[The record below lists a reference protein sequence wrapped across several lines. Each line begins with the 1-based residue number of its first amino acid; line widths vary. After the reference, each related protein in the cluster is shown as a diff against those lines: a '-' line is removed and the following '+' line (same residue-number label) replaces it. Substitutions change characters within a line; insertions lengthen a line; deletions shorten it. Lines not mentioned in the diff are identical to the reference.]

1 MAVST
6 PRSLAGGMA
15 ASLRGYLAAAYPY
28 QRFLYLVA
36 AIFAVNAA
44 VHAVVFV
51 VDDRPW
57 AGPASW
63 RQPLAFSVAFV
74 FVLSSLAWALGF
86 LQRRQRLGWAVSG
99 TLGVAALGTVSLI
112 ALQAWRATP
121 AFFPPDRPFEQGVW
135 TGMQI
140 GIGFIVLPI
149 LIEIVW
155 AMTALQAPPALQW
168 AIRAGLL
175 FMLAGLAM
183 GGLMVAEGVRQDIDL
198 GQVDSPVTFGEA
210 GVVVF
215 PHLLSLHGLFVLG
228 ALAWLLSFTALPERG
243 RVGIVQV
250 AIVGYLTLVT
260 VSLTQALD
268 GAAPF
273 DLTGVRAVLFW
284 VSVVLLAG
292 VLVTT
297 LTRLRPPRPQHD

>member
-1 MAVST
+1 MAANS
-6 PRSLAGGMA
+6 PRSLAAGMA
-15 ASLRGYLAAAYPY
+15 ASLRGYLATAHPY
-28 QRFLYLVA
+28 QRFLYRVA
-36 AIFAVNAA
+36 TVFAVNAV
-44 VHAVVFV
+44 VHAVVLV

-63 RQPLAFSVAFV
+63 RQPVAFSVAFV
-74 FVLSSLAWALGF
+74 FVLSSLAWVMSF
-86 LQRRQRLGWAVSG
+86 LPRRPRLGRAVCG